1 MVGERKELKMKW
13 FLETFKVLI
22 TIVVILIVL
31 LVFFGCNSSKNIEAT
46 EKNIEVS
53 LIKFNKEEQKWQ
65 DLEVEGED
73 IGLGQKVVQG
83 IRLKVEALGSVVTEL
98 REEE

>member
-1 MVGERKELKMKW
+1 MKW

-31 LVFFGCNSSKNIEAT
+31 LVFYGCNSSNNIEAT
-46 EKNIEVS
+46 EKNTEVS

-73 IGLGQKVVQG
+73 IGIGQKVVDC
-83 IRLKVEALGSVVTEL
+83 IRLKVEELGSVVTEL

>member
-1 MVGERKELKMKW
+1 MVGERKERKMKW

-73 IGLGQKVVQG
+73 IGLGQKVVGG
-83 IRLKVEALGSVVTEL
+83 IRQMVEELGLVVTGL